1 MLKSQMVVSVTEG
14 TKGNRARKEIGKVE
28 IYTPSLTEIAKII
41 VDAKE
46 TGKDEK
52 DGLPVYET
60 QEANWVFSAIHNA
73 VKMAARNK
81 IDVAGNV
88 VRMKDGLTIADNM
101 ADLTEEGQ
109 RGGNGEGL
117 AIVREAKAAFSDWV
131 ATLGKSETTAAF
143 ITTMFSNRA
152 ALATQPAHVKEK
164 MSTYVIDFAAQLT
177 DEQMER
183 FTRPLEAVQASCAV
197 VANVEDAKDF

>member
-1 MLKSQMVVSVTEG
+1 MLKSAMVVSETVG
-14 TKGNRARKEIGKVE
+14 TKGNRSRKEIGKVD
-28 IYTPSLTEIAKII
+28 IFTPSLTEVAKII

-46 TGKDEK
+46 IGKDEK
-52 DGLPVYET
+52 DGLPVYES

-81 IDVAGNV
+81 LDTTNGAIRV
-88 VRMKDGLTIADNM
+88 KDGLSIADNM
-101 ADLTEEGQ
+101 ADLTEEGR
-109 RGGNGEGL
+109 RGGTGEGL

-131 ATLGKSETTAAF
+131 ATLGKSEATANF

-164 MSTYVIDFAAQLT
+164 MLTYVTDFAAQLA
-177 DEQMER
+177 DEQLER
-183 FTRPLEAVQASCAV
+183 FVRPLEAVQASCAI
-197 VANVEDAKDF
+197 VANVEDAQDF